1 MPQYD
6 TSRPINIDEL
16 IQQRTEAARRPRPTM
31 GEVLAQW
38 VQNAGGGVG
47 VGGVVGVSLW
57 VAGAPE
63 AWFWQGS
70 IAAGIVAFCGL
81 MAWRAGLDEM
91 MDARR
96 VVQAKRQMEQ
106 RVAAAEAQT
115 KAARRQLEVAFD
127 EIEALEKSVDR
138 LTYERDQAL
147 TEASRQREAVANRQR
162 ATFTPA
168 TNTAPNAINDA
179 YEMVHY
185 RFDHNRYLSRR
196 RAEEERGWTQERHRE
211 AQQLLLDAGIAE
223 INGTQPRMTVA
234 TLDEALTTLGSFIVR
249 AGMAPPPPRQYDWNE
264 V

>member
-6 TSRPINIDEL
+6 TTRPINIDEL

-47 VGGVVGVSLW
+47 VGVVVGVSLW
-57 VAGAPE
+57 VASAPE
-63 AWFWQGS
+63 SWIWQGS
-70 IAAGIVAFCGL
+70 LSAGLLTFAGL

-106 RVAAAEAQT
+106 RVAAAEGQA
-115 KAARRQLEVAFD
+115 KATRRQLEAAFD
-127 EIEALEKSVDR
+127 EIETLEKSVQR

-147 TEASRQREAVANRQR
+147 TEASRQREATANRQR
-162 ATFTPA
+162 STFTPA
-168 TNTAPNAINDA
+168 ANVAPNAINDA
-179 YEMVHY
+179 YTMVNY

-196 RAEEERGWTQERHRE
+196 RAEEELSWTQERHRN

-223 INGTQPRMTVA
+223 ISGTQPRMTVA
-234 TLDEALTTLGSFIVR
+234 TLDEALTTLGSFVVR
-249 AGMAPPPPRQYDWNE
+249 AGMAPPPMQPRGWE
-264 V
+264 E

>member
-6 TSRPINIDEL
+6 TTRPINIDEL

-47 VGGVVGVSLW
+47 VGVVVGVSLW

-63 AWFWQGS
+63 AWLWQGALS
-70 IAAGIVAFCGL
+70 GGLVTFAGL

-115 KAARRQLEVAFD
+115 KATRRQLEVAFD
-127 EIEALEKSVDR
+127 EIEVLEKSVDR

-147 TEASRQREAVANRQR
+147 TEASRQREAAANRQR
-162 ATFTPA
+162 STFTPA
-168 TNTAPNAINDA
+168 ANVAPNAINDA
-179 YEMVHY
+179 YTMVNY

-196 RAEEERGWTQERHRE
+196 RAEEELSWTQERHRT
-211 AQQLLLDAGIAE
+211 AQQLLLDAGVAA
-223 INGTQPRMTVA
+223 INGTQPYIVPA
-234 TLDEALTTLGSFIVR
+234 TLDAALTQLGSFIVR
-249 AGMAPPPPRQYDWNE
+249 AGMAPPPMQPRGWE
-264 V
+264 E